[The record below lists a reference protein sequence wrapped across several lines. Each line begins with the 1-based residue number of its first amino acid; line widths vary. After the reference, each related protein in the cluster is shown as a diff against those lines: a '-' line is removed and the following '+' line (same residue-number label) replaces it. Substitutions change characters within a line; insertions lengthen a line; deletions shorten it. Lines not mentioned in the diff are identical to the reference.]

1 MLPTRPSLSMA
12 RSIVLAGVTLMCSL
26 SAWSQASAPIAGSAE
41 QGRVLQTTQL
51 NPQPVA
57 QTVCRW
63 VPSGA
68 HQVQSC
74 SSEMS
79 AAAPAFEVVYEYRG
93 QIYSVILPHDPG
105 AFVTV
110 QAPAAP
116 LQTITSHP
124 STVTHVHE
132 TVIHRPAPV
141 VVGGWGV
148 QVRPWVVWPSVALHW
163 GYGRPHGHRHWH
175 GGRHGHHRRH
185 P

>member
-1 MLPTRPSLSMA
+1 MLSLHPRLSMA
-12 RSIVLAGVTLMCSL
+12 RSTLVAGAWLLCSL
-26 SAWSQASAPIAGSAE
+26 SAWSQAPVTAASSGE
-41 QGRVLQTTQL
+41 QARVLQTTRL
-51 NPQPVA
+51 TPQAVA

-74 SSEMS
+74 SSETS

-93 QIYSVILPHDPG
+93 QIFSVTLPHDPG

-110 QAPAAP
+110 QPPVAAP
-116 LQTITSHP
+116 VQVITSHAG
-124 STVTHVHE
+124 SVTHVHE

-141 VVGGWGV
+141 VVSGWGV
-148 QVRPWVVWPSVALHW
+148 HVRPWVVWPSVALHW
-163 GYGRPHGHRHWH
+163 GHGRPHGHWH